1 MLEMHL
7 RKSTFTCSACGSFTR
22 KKERNRKYIYFYIS
36 RYIYQIEFDKARFQH
51 DVACEILSICLE

>member
-1 MLEMHL
+1 MGHL
-7 RKSTFTCSACGSFTR
+7 QER
-22 KKERNRKYIYFYIS
+22 KKVTENS